1 MSLKNVVIV
10 DAKRTPTGSFQGGLS
25 PLSATDLGAH
35 ALKETLKESTVLEQG
50 VDAVFMG
57 CVLSAGLGQAPA
69 RQAALKAGLLQS
81 THCMTV
87 NKVCGS
93 GLKAVMLAHD
103 SIQVGSCSV
112 VLAGGMESMT
122 NAPYLSRGARS
133 GLRMGHHQFLD
144 HMMWDGLQDAMSG
157 GTSMGL
163 FAEALAQKKNFSR
176 ENQDAFAKASGE
188 KALAAQKAGYFSTEI
203 VPLEIKERN
212 KTILITE
219 DETPQK
225 VRFDKIST
233 LRPAF
238 KKEGTLTAAN
248 SSSIA
253 DGAAAVLLMTEENA
267 RQKGIEP
274 LARIVAYGEFSR
286 EPEWFTLAPVG
297 AIEAVLKKANWI
309 KESVDLFEINE
320 AFGVVAMAC
329 ALECKIPL
337 EKVNVHGGAC
347 ALGHPIGASGAR
359 LLVTLVHALKTH
371 GKKRGIATLCI
382 GGGEAVALAIE
393 TF

>member
-1 MSLKNVVIV
+1 
-10 DAKRTPTGSFQGGLS
+10 
-25 PLSATDLGAH
+25 LGAH
-35 ALKETLKESTVLEQG
+35 VLKETLKAGAVFEKDI
-50 VDAVFMG
+50 DAVFMG

-69 RQAALKAGLLQS
+69 RQAALKAGLPQS
-81 THCMTV
+81 THCTTI

-103 SIQVGSCSV
+103 LIQIGTCSV

-122 NAPYLSRGARS
+122 NAPYLSQGARS
-133 GLRMGHHQFLD
+133 GLRMGHHQLLD

-163 FAEALAQKKNFSR
+163 FAEDLAHEKNFSR
-176 ENQDAFAKASGE
+176 EDQDAFAKASGE
-188 KALAAQKAGYFSTEI
+188 KALAAQKEGYFSTEI
-203 VPLEIKERN
+203 APLEIKGRGE
-212 KTILITE
+212 TVLVSE
-219 DETPQK
+219 DEPPQK
-225 VRFDKIST
+225 VRFEKMPT

-253 DGAAAVLLMTEENA
+253 DGAATVLLMSEEEA
-267 RQKGIEP
+267 QKKELQP
-274 LARIVAYGEFSR
+274 LARIVAHGEFSR

-297 AIEAVLKKANWI
+297 AIDVVLKKANWS
-309 KESVDLFEINE
+309 KESIDLFEINE

-329 ALECKIPL
+329 ALECGIPL

-359 LLVTLVHALKTH
+359 LLVTLIHALKTH

-393 TF
+393 VL

>member
-10 DAKRTPTGSFQGGLS
+10 DAKRTPIGSFQGGLS

-35 ALKETLKESTVLEQG
+35 ALKETLKESMVSEQE
-50 VDAVFMG
+50 VDAVFIG

-112 VLAGGMESMT
+112 GLAGGMESMT
-122 NAPYLSRGARS
+122 NAPYLSQGARS

-144 HMMWDGLQDAMSG
+144 HMMWDGLQDAMTG

-163 FAEALAQKKNFSR
+163 FAEALARKKNFSR
-176 ENQDAFAKASGE
+176 EDQDAFAKASGE

-203 VPLEIKERN
+203 VPLEIKELT
-212 KTILITE
+212 KTILMSQ

-274 LARIVAYGEFSR
+274 LARIVAHSEFSR

-297 AIEAVLKKANWI
+297 AIEAVLKKANWT

-337 EKVNVHGGAC
+337 EKVNIHGGAC

>member
-10 DAKRTPTGSFQGGLS
+10 SAKRTPTGSFQGALS

-35 ALKETLKESTVLEQG
+35 VLKEALTENTVLERDI
-50 VDAVFMG
+50 DAVFMG

-81 THCMTV
+81 THCTTV

-103 SIQVGSCSV
+103 SIQVGSCSI
-112 VLAGGMESMT
+112 VLAGGMESMS
-122 NAPYLSRGARS
+122 NAPYLSQGARS

-163 FAEALAQKKNFSR
+163 FAEDLAKEKNFSR
-176 ENQDAFAKASGE
+176 EGQDAFAQSSGE
-188 KALAAQKAGYFSTEI
+188 KALAAQKAEYFSAEI
-203 VPLEIKERN
+203 APLEIKGR
-212 KTILITE
+212 KGTLLVSE
-219 DETPQK
+219 DEPPQK
-225 VRFDKIST
+225 VRFEKMAT

-253 DGAAAVLLMTEENA
+253 DGAAAVLLMTEETA
-267 RQKGIEP
+267 HQKDLQP
-274 LARIVAYGEFSR
+274 LARIVAHADFSR

-297 AIEAVLKKANWI
+297 AIESVLKKANWT

-329 ALECKIPL
+329 AAACQVPL
-337 EKVNVHGGAC
+337 DKVNVHGGAC

-393 TF
+393 TL

>member
-1 MSLKNVVIV
+1 MSLKNIVIV
-10 DAKRTPTGSFQGGLS
+10 SAKRTPTGSFQGALS

-35 ALKETLKESTVLEQG
+35 VLKETLKDSTVLEQE

-81 THCMTV
+81 THCTTV

-93 GLKAVMLAHD
+93 GLKTVMLALD

-112 VLAGGMESMT
+112 VLAGGMESMS
-122 NAPYLSRGARS
+122 NAPYLSQGARS
-133 GLRMGHHQFLD
+133 GLRMGHHQLLD

-163 FAEALAQKKNFSR
+163 FAEELAQEKNFSR
-176 ENQDAFAKASGE
+176 DDQDAFAKSSGE
-188 KALAAQKAGYFSTEI
+188 KALTAQKAGFFTTEI
-203 VPLEIKERN
+203 APLEIKGRKE
-212 KTILITE
+212 TILVSA
-219 DETPQK
+219 DEPPQK
-225 VRFDKIST
+225 VRFEKIPI

-253 DGAAAVLLMTEENA
+253 DGAAAVLLTTEEMA
-267 RQKGIEP
+267 HQKDLQP
-274 LARIVAYGEFSR
+274 LARIVAHGEFSR

-297 AIEAVLKKANWI
+297 AIETVLKKANWT

-329 ALECKIPL
+329 AAACQIPL
-337 EKVNVHGGAC
+337 DKVNVHGGAC

-359 LLVTLVHALKTH
+359 LLVTLIHALKTH

-393 TF
+393 TL

>member
-10 DAKRTPTGSFQGGLS
+10 SAKRTPTGSFQGALL
-25 PLSATDLGAH
+25 PLNATDLGAH
-35 ALKETLKESTVLEQG
+35 ALKETLKDSTVLAQEI
-50 VDAVFMG
+50 DAVFMG

-69 RQAALKAGLLQS
+69 RQAALKAGLPQS
-81 THCMTV
+81 THCTTV

-93 GLKAVMLAHD
+93 GLKSVMLAHD

-112 VLAGGMESMT
+112 VLAGGMESMS
-122 NAPYLSRGARS
+122 NAPYLSQGARS

-163 FAEALAQKKNFSR
+163 FAEALAQEKNFSR
-176 ENQDAFAKASGE
+176 EDQDTFAQSSLE
-188 KALAAQKAGYFSTEI
+188 KALAAQKSGAFKTEI
-203 VPLEIKERN
+203 APLEMKGRKE
-212 KTILITE
+212 TILVSE
-219 DETPQK
+219 DEPPQK
-225 VRFDKIST
+225 VCFEKIPT

-238 KKEGTLTAAN
+238 KKDGTLTAAN

-253 DGAAAVLLMTEENA
+253 DGAAAVLLMSEEHAN
-267 RQKGIEP
+267 QKGLQP
-274 LARIVAYGEFSR
+274 LARIVAHGEFSR

-297 AIEAVLKKANWI
+297 AIETVLKKANWT

-329 ALECKIPL
+329 ASECGISL
-337 EKVNVHGGAC
+337 DKVNVHGGAC

-359 LLVTLVHALKTH
+359 LLVTLVHALKTQ

-382 GGGEAVALAIE
+382 GGGEAVALAVE
-393 TF
+393 VL